1 VLACGVAVRAC
12 TVSFKGVSGVRHSI
26 DVEADSLYEAA
37 IKAVARFREDP
48 WMEQVAP
55 ATVLDVEI
63 REPATKHSVSLHQL
77 ETWLAS
83 TSKAP
88 QIASKKVRLKML
100 LMRG

>member
-1 VLACGVAVRAC
+1 VAVRAC

-55 ATVLDVEI
+55 STVLDVEI
-63 REPATKHSVSLHQL
+63 REPATKHSVSLRQL
-77 ETWLAS
+77 EMWLAS
-83 TSKAP
+83 TSTGP
-88 QIASKKVRLKML
+88 HIASKKVRLKML